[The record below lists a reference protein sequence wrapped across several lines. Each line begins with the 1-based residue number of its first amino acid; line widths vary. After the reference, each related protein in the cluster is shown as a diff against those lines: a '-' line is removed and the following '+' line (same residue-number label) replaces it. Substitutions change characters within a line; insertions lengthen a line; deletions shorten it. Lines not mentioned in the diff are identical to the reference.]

1 MLICCGE
8 EYYVTPTANNN
19 NNTCPID
26 KECHI
31 LSYYIYNVT
40 FSDNVTLIFSEGQHQ
55 LDDKLILSNLY
66 NVTLLGQGQWIKGSH
81 QLVMQSTVIINC
93 NNVKDFAILIKQTQH
108 VIIREITIT
117 NCEKTLY
124 ISFSYN
130 ISMYR
135 MSIQNNSRTGVRIDE
150 GSQINIID
158 SSFSKNGF
166 NDTFEQ
172 YPRGHLCIDNAVH
185 PVAIN
190 IMETNFSF
198 AISADIG
205 GLSIDV
211 SLYNCKNIDCCRIMP
226 LSLRSHI
233 ELTDVQFYSNF
244 GEGSGGAEILLKGA
258 INSTLFLKRCSF
270 VNNTSY
276 YGGTALQIE
285 LCLSQAILEDV
296 MIQSVAYKWI
306 YGAGSY
312 TVNILCT
319 NPLQQYAVLMSNVHI
334 LNSNKTGLGIKKCIV
349 GFVNKS
355 SVIANNFSPLNGG
368 GIDADEQSAFF
379 SNNATLYLIN
389 NTAGHYGGA
398 IFSMANPRL
407 KYLYYYCT
415 FYSLQVTF
423 FNNRAGISGDNI
435 YGGSY
440 YYCLIINSIDSTPDV
455 YNFLPIIN
463 CTTEGISSDPI
474 GVCFCQDNNTV
485 DCYRRKVEKD
495 LYPGQSISQSL
506 ITVGRCGG
514 KSPGVLVLTSNNM
527 TVIPHNTDERTVVT
541 CKEFSYTMKQNKSKS
556 GELKISTSSEIEIQ
570 DGYVIIMI
578 RFLNCPLG
586 LQLSNI
592 SGDCVCNSVIN
603 NTKQQCSAAWM
614 PHPIHRSGN
623 YWFSYNHQYNC
634 TLVHNNCPFDYCN
647 ISLVS
652 LSLDESDLQ
661 CNLNRSGI
669 LCGQCQSG
677 LSLMLGSNQCTTCT
691 NSYLSLIIVFIAAGV
706 ILVVFLLVT
715 NLTVSM
721 GTVNGLLFYANIVK
735 LNDTILFPNGSTPV
749 LTQFIAWINLDLG
762 IQTCLFD
769 GLDGY
774 WKTWLQ
780 FVFPAYIWLLIVGV
794 IISCHYSG
802 RISRLCGNN
811 AVPVLATLILM
822 SYTKLLRTI
831 TNAIMVN
838 ELKCGKRKWYVW
850 NVDGNINYLSNKHI
864 PLFLVSVFFLVVGL
878 IYTGLVF
885 SSQWLQRFS
894 GKCCKSFYDPVIKL
908 KPFIDAYSGPYKDK
922 YRFWTGL
929 LLIVRFVLSTIFS
942 YTTGAIPEVNN
953 YIIVIIV
960 ILLAIAVKGIYR
972 NNRVTGLELFHLL
985 NLGIMC
991 QLNALFLN
999 GEWKIIA
1006 LYTTNISVIMSITV
1020 FFSTVCIHGYIVI
1033 SKKYKCRSCFKKKRQ
1048 LIREEEN
1055 LLKNDN
1061 SDNDSVEMYSPA
1073 RIVQRRE
1080 SLIFDFDIPQI

>member
-1 MLICCGE
+1 MLFSYGE
-8 EYYVTPTANNN
+8 VYYVTPSADNNN
-19 NNTCPID
+19 NICPID
-26 KECHI
+26 KECHR
-31 LSYYIYNVT
+31 LSYYIYNFT
-40 FSDNVTLIFSEGQHQ
+40 FSDNMTLIFFEGQHL
-55 LDDKLILSNLY
+55 LDDKLVLSSLY
-66 NVTLLGQGQWIKGSH
+66 NVTLLGQGQWIEGFH
-81 QLVMQSTVIINC
+81 QLVMQSTVIIMC
-93 NNVKDFAILIKQTQH
+93 NNVKDFAILINQTKH

-117 NCEKTLY
+117 NCEKSLS
-124 ISFSYN
+124 ISFAHN
-130 ISMYR
+130 ISLFR
-135 MSIQNNSRTGVRIDE
+135 ISIQNNSRTGVMIDE
-150 GSQINIID
+150 SRQINIID
-158 SSFSKNGF
+158 SCFSKNGF

-172 YPRGHLCIDNAVH
+172 YPRGHMSINNYQYPLT
-185 PVAIN
+185 IN
-190 IMETNFSF
+190 IMQSNFSF
-198 AISADIG
+198 AISADTG
-205 GLSIDV
+205 GLSV
-211 SLYNCKNIDCCRIMP
+211 SVFLYKCKSATCCRVMP
-226 LSLRSHI
+226 SNQRSHI

-244 GEGSGGAEILLKGA
+244 GEESGGAYILLRGA
-258 INSTLFLKRCSF
+258 VNSTLLLKRCSF

-296 MIQSVAYKWI
+296 IIQSEAYKWI
-306 YGAGSY
+306 NRAGTY
-312 TVNILCT
+312 TMNVICT
-319 NPLQQYAVLMSNVHI
+319 NPFQQYGVLLSNVHI
-334 LNSNKTGLGIKKCIV
+334 LNSNKTGLGVHKCVV

-355 SVIANNFSPLNGG
+355 SVIANNFSPQNGG
-368 GIDADEQSAFF
+368 GIDADDQSAFF
-379 SNNATLYLIN
+379 SNNATLHLIN

-398 IFSMANPRL
+398 MFSRAKLQL
-407 KYLYYYCT
+407 KYLHYHCT
-415 FYSLQVTF
+415 FYSLQATF

-440 YYCLIINSIDSTPDV
+440 YQCPIINKFDSTPV
-455 YNFLPIIN
+455 AWNFLPIIN
-463 CTTEGISSDPI
+463 CTTEGMSSDPI

-485 DCYRRKVEKD
+485 DCYRRKIEKH
-495 LYPGQSISQSL
+495 LYPGQLITQSL
-506 ITVGRCGG
+506 TTVGRCGG
-514 KSPGVLVLTSNNM
+514 ISPGVLVLTSNNM
-527 TVIPHNTDERTVVT
+527 AVIPHDTDERTVVT
-541 CKEFSYTMKQNKSKS
+541 CKEFSYTMKQTKARNGK
-556 GELKISTSSEIEIQ
+556 LKISTTSEIVMH
-570 DGYVIIMI
+570 DGYFVMTII
-578 RFLNCPLG
+578 FLNCPLG
-586 LQLSNI
+586 LQLNNI
-592 SGDCVCNSVIN
+592 SGDCVCNNVIN
-603 NTKQQCSAAWM
+603 NTNQQCSAAWM

-623 YWFSYNHQYNC
+623 YWFSYNYQYNC
-634 TLVHNNCPFDYCN
+634 TIAHENCPFDYCN
-647 ISLVS
+647 VSLVS

-691 NSYLSLIIVFIAAGV
+691 NNYLSLIIVFMAAGI
-706 ILVVFLLVT
+706 ILIMFLLVT

-721 GTVNGLLFYANIVK
+721 GTVNGLLFYSNIVK
-735 LNDTILFPNGSTPV
+735 LNEAVLFPNGGTPV
-749 LTQFIAWINLDLG
+749 LTQFIAWLNLDLG

-780 FVFPAYIWLLIVGV
+780 FVFPAYIWLLIVVV

-822 SYTKLLRTI
+822 SFTKLLRTI
-831 TNAIMVN
+831 TNAIMVSV
-838 ELKCGKRKWYVW
+838 LKCGNRQWYVW

-894 GKCCKSFYDPVIKL
+894 GKYCNDIVVKL

-929 LLIVRFVLSTIFS
+929 LLIVRFILSTIFS
-942 YTTGAIPEVNN
+942 YTTGTIPEVNN

-960 ILLAIAVKGIYR
+960 LLLGIAVKGIYR
-972 NNRVTGLELFHLL
+972 DNRVTRLELFHLL

-999 GEWKIIA
+999 GEWEIVA
-1006 LYTTNISVIMSITV
+1006 LYTTKVSVIISMAV
-1020 FFSTVCIHGYIVI
+1020 FFSTVCIHGYVVI
-1033 SKKYKCRSCFKKKRQ
+1033 SQKYKCKLCFKKRQ
-1048 LIREEEN
+1048 LLREEEN

-1061 SDNDSVEMYSPA
+1061 SENDSVEMYSPA

-1080 SLIFDFDIPQI
+1080 SLIFDFDI

>member
-172 YPRGHLCIDNAVH
+172 YPRGHLYIDNEAH

-276 YGGTALQIE
+276 YVGTALQIE

-398 IFSMANPRL
+398 IFSMAKLRL

-415 FYSLQVTF
+415 FYSLQATF

-440 YYCLIINSIDSTPDV
+440 YYCPIINSIDNTPYV
-455 YNFLPIIN
+455 YHFLPIIN
-463 CTTEGISSDPI
+463 CTTEGISSDSI

-485 DCYRRKVEKD
+485 DCYRRK
-495 LYPGQSISQSL
+495 I
-506 ITVGRCGG
+506 
-514 KSPGVLVLTSNNM
+514 
-527 TVIPHNTDERTVVT
+527 
-541 CKEFSYTMKQNKSKS
+541 
-556 GELKISTSSEIEIQ
+556 
-570 DGYVIIMI
+570 
-578 RFLNCPLG
+578 
-586 LQLSNI
+586 
-592 SGDCVCNSVIN
+592 DCVCNSVIN
-603 NTKQQCSAAWM
+603 NTKQLCSAAWM

-677 LSLMLGSNQCTTCT
+677 LSLMLGSNQCTTCK

-894 GKCCKSFYDPVIKL
+894 GKCCKSFYDLVIKL

-942 YTTGAIPEVNN
+942 YTTGALPEVNN

-991 QLNALFLN
+991 LLNDLFLN
-999 GEWKIIA
+999 GEWEIIA

-1033 SKKYKCRSCFKKKRQ
+1033 SKKYKCRSCFKKRQ

-1080 SLIFDFDIPQI
+1080 SLIFDFDTPQI